1 MYKTS
6 SQWLDLVSSNGQ
18 SLSSFKLGL
27 VVTLT
32 KPIIGL
38 FENDICLQFL
48 EIVVFKNLWM
58 STIILSYEYLKQPF
72 KSNGRGLK
80 TNEWH
85 PWGSSLHEF
94 LLSQHGWMPLPNKTI
109 LFSNHGCI
117 SFIHIHQ
124 HPYTYPHSFV
134 SMVLVTHFIHPHSSV
149 SILHVLYM
157 EPMGSAL
164 HKDNPQRRT
173 SILDSNDGFWNEVL
187 ENELPNYKDP
197 LWIIHVHLALKLV
210 NANISSRLHFNNL
223 QNCPITINYVV
234 CSKLF
239 FMLWHLN
246 IGKISS
252 TNLIFFSYKL
262 EIFNL
267 ILICI
272 LQFFC

>member
-1 MYKTS
+1 MNATS
-6 SQWLDLVSSNGQ
+6 KQN
-18 SLSSFKLGL
+18 
-27 VVTLT
+27 
-32 KPIIGL
+32 
-38 FENDICLQFL
+38 N
-48 EIVVFKNLWM
+48 IVFQPWM
-58 STIILSYEYLKQPF
+58 
-72 KSNGRGLK
+72 
-80 TNEWH
+80 
-85 PWGSSLHEF
+85 
-94 LLSQHGWMPLPNKTI
+94 
-109 LFSNHGCI
+109 
-117 SFIHIHQ
+117 
-124 HPYTYPHSFV
+124 
-134 SMVLVTHFIHPHSSV
+134 HFIHPHSSTPIYLSAFICV
-149 SILHVLYM
+149 HGFGNTFHSSTFINVHITCIVHAAY
-157 EPMGSAL
+157 GSAL
-164 HKDNPQRRT
+164 RKDNPQRRT
-173 SILDSNDGFWNEVL
+173 SILDSNDRFWNEVL

-197 LWIIHVHLALKLV
+197 LWIIHVQLALKLV